1 MSNMKKQFLYITG
14 FLSLSWSF
22 ISCNK
27 DLNRFPTNSNTSAT
41 QYNTVKGYKE
51 ALAKAYGSYSL
62 VSSSGVGNSDINVA
76 GISDARTTA
85 FLRAYFN
92 VHELTTDEN
101 IFAW

>member
-27 DLNRFPTNSNTSAT
+27 DLNRVPTNSNTSAT
-41 QYNTVKGYKE
+41 QNNTVEGYKE

-76 GISDARTTA
+76 GISDAV
-85 FLRAYFN
+85 FSDINRAYLN
-92 VHELTTDEN
+92 SQETTDD
-101 IFAW
+101 